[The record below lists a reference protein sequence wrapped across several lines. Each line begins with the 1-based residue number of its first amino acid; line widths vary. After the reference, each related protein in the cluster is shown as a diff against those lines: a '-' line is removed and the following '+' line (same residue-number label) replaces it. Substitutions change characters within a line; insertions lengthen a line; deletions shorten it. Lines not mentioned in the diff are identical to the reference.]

1 MEPVPGLE
9 AIMDTHV
16 AGRPVR
22 AAVTV
27 VACAT
32 VLGLSAC
39 GGTEEPAAS
48 EGQPTVSAPAA
59 VQNQAA
65 RRFVDAVNAG
75 DTDQVL
81 ASLTDDAVVVDSGR
95 RFADRTAI
103 RNWIETEVTGIDGR
117 ITVNSEQA
125 TADGV
130 VLIVDFRSSGFN
142 GAGLRYAFVT
152 RGDRVAGLTLG

>member
-1 MEPVPGLE
+1 
-9 AIMDTHV
+9 MDSH
-16 AGRPVR
+16 AARPRVR
-22 AAVTV
+22 TILTVFACVT
-27 VACAT
+27 A
-32 VLGLSAC
+32 LGLSAC
-39 GGTEEPAAS
+39 GGTEEPAAADR
-48 EGQPTVSAPAA
+48 QPTVSAPVE

-81 ASLTDDAVVVDSGR
+81 ASLTDDAVVIDSGR
-95 RFADRTAI
+95 RFADPTAI

-117 ITVNSEQA
+117 ITVDSEQT

-142 GAGLRYAFVT
+142 GTGLRYGFVT
-152 RGDRVAGLTLG
+152 RGDRVASLTLG

>member
-1 MEPVPGLE
+1 MT
-9 AIMDTHV
+9 MDTP
-16 AGRPVR
+16 ANRTPIR
-22 AAVTV
+22 AALTLTV

-39 GGTEEPAAS
+39 SGTEESEPAAV
-48 EGQPTVSAPAA
+48 EGQSTVSAPAG
-59 VQNQAA
+59 VKNQAA

-81 ASLTDDAVVVDSGR
+81 ATLTDDAVVIDSGR

-103 RNWIETEVTGIDGR
+103 RNWIDTEVTGIDGR
-117 ITVNSEQA
+117 ITVNSEQT

-130 VLIVDFRSSGFN
+130 VLVVDFRSSGFN
-142 GAGLRYAFVT
+142 GTGLRYSFIT
-152 RGDRVAGLTLG
+152 RGDRVANLTLG

>member
-1 MEPVPGLE
+1 
-9 AIMDTHV
+9 MDTHP
-16 AGRPVR
+16 ARARVR
-22 AAVTV
+22 AALTV
-27 VACAT
+27 VTCAT

-39 GGTEEPAAS
+39 SGTQEPAEADR
-48 EGQPTVSAPAA
+48 QPTVSAPTAA

-81 ASLTDDAVVVDSGR
+81 AKLTDDAVVIDSGR
-95 RFADRTAI
+95 RFADPTAI

-117 ITVNSEQA
+117 ITVTSEQP

-142 GAGLRYAFVT
+142 GSGLRYGFIT
-152 RGDRVAGLTLG
+152 RGDRVASLTLG